1 MNTIHLFNQ
10 RVPTKGES
18 TMTNV
23 RHFPKVK
30 VSAAPTPVFSSVRL
44 QGVIH
49 DIVHKLQELH
59 KRDPAPFRINKKFT
73 PRAAI
78 TKITSAASRYSVL
91 IFEHTDTRNIIEVM
105 YRETTFHCVENI
117 GRRTAITQ
125 RTKYDTYSSVD
136 VSNLEND
143 LIVYMELSQVVLPH
157 IQTKVKARRWPFKPD
172 EKTVVSRVISGVNTL
187 ATGKVELSFVDR
199 ADKFVATFENINESS
214 DTNNLMNSFFVLN
227 HKGKFGIYSPRTYRD
242 LFTEI

>member
-1 MNTIHLFNQ
+1 
-10 RVPTKGES
+10 
-18 TMTNV
+18 MTNV
-23 RHFPKVK
+23 HQFPKVK
-30 VSAAPTPVFSSVRL
+30 VSAAPTPVFTSVRL

-59 KRDPAPFRINKKFT
+59 KRDPAPFRINKKFS
-73 PRAAI
+73 PKAAI

-91 IFEHTDTRNIIEVM
+91 IFERTDTRNIIEVM
-105 YRETTFHCVENI
+105 YRETLLHCVENI

-125 RTKYDTYSSVD
+125 RISYDTHSSVD
-136 VSNLEND
+136 VEKLEND
-143 LIVYMELSQVVLPH
+143 LIAYMELSPDSVPH
-157 IQTKVKARRWPFKPD
+157 IQTKVKAGRWPFKPD
-172 EKTVVSRVISGVNTL
+172 ETTVVSRIISGVNTL
-187 ATGKVELSFVDR
+187 PDGKVELSFTT
-199 ADKFVATFENINESS
+199 KSGLFVASFEKINESS

>member
-1 MNTIHLFNQ
+1 
-10 RVPTKGES
+10 
-18 TMTNV
+18 MTNV
-23 RHFPKVK
+23 HQFPKVK
-30 VSAAPTPVFSSVRL
+30 VSTAPTPVFTSVRL

-59 KRDPAPFRINKKFT
+59 KRDPAPFRINKKFS
-73 PRAAI
+73 PKAAI

-91 IFEHTDTRNIIEVM
+91 IFEHTDVRNIIEVM
-105 YRETTFHCVENI
+105 YRETLFHCVENI
-117 GRRTAITQ
+117 GRRTAVTQ
-125 RTKYDTYSSVD
+125 RMKYDTNDQMD
-136 VSNLEND
+136 VANLEND
-143 LIVYMELSQVVLPH
+143 LIVYMELSPDSVPH

-172 EKTVVSRVISGVNTL
+172 EKTVVSRIISGVNTL
-187 ATGKVELSFVDR
+187 PDGKVELSFTPR
-199 ADKFVATFENINESS
+199 SDKIVASFENINESS

>member
-1 MNTIHLFNQ
+1 
-10 RVPTKGES
+10 
-18 TMTNV
+18 MTNV
-23 RHFPKVK
+23 HHFPKVK

-91 IFEHTDTRNIIEVM
+91 IVEHTDTRNIIEVM
-105 YRETTFHCVENI
+105 YRETLFHCVENI
-117 GRRTAITQ
+117 GRRTTITQ
-125 RTKYDTYSSVD
+125 HTKYDTHSSVD

-143 LIVYMELSQVVLPH
+143 LIVYMGLSPDSMPH

-172 EKTVVSRVISGVNTL
+172 EKTVVSRIISGVNTL
-187 ATGKVELSFVDR
+187 PDGKVELSF
-199 ADKFVATFENINESS
+199 ADGGDKVSTTSNFINEVS
-214 DTNNLMNSFFVLN
+214 DTNNLMDSFFVSN
-227 HKGKFGIYSPRTYRD
+227 HKGKVGIYSPRTFRD